1 MFNFIEVM
9 LQRTTKLCR
18 NWPTMKSNVKL
29 KIPFLL
35 ILDGFFIVVTAAL
48 GFYFASSSFPL
59 FINGLRYQAWLE
71 GDILT
76 LTLDTVSSAV
86 RDGGAVL

>member
-1 MFNFIEVM
+1 
-9 LQRTTKLCR
+9 
-18 NWPTMKSNVKL
+18 MKSNVKL

-48 GFYFASSSFPL
+48 CFYFASSSFPL

-76 LTLDTVSSAV
+76 LALDTVSGAV
-86 RDGGAVL
+86 RDGGTVL